1 MKEQTWLE
9 RLRYDT
15 LKAFYMLA
23 LCAVLAVGFNFFRE
37 NRLLLV
43 ARESYENVIFQPCP
57 ETEEVAEE
65 TQLTPVG
72 DGSGVNLPEDAVIVD
87 CRLPEAYESAH
98 IPGAVNVPYDELEG
112 VATEEIAK
120 LKQFKTVIVYCDGWE
135 EEEDPEARYANPPS
149 SLLADELKSQGIE
162 DASFL
167 QGGLKG
173 YVDSGG
179 KLTSIGGAP

>member
-1 MKEQTWLE
+1 MKDKTWLE
-9 RLRYDT
+9 RLRYDA
-15 LKAFYMLA
+15 LKALYMLA
-23 LCAVLAVGFNFFRE
+23 LCAVVGVGFNFFRE

-43 ARESYENVIFQPCP
+43 ARENYENVIFQPCP
-57 ETEEVAEE
+57 ETEKVAEE
-65 TQLTPVG
+65 TKLRPVS
-72 DGSGVNLPEDAVIVD
+72 DGSGISLPADAVIVD
-87 CRLPEAYESAH
+87 CRLPEAYQGAH
-98 IPGAVNVPYDELEG
+98 IPGAMNVPYDELEG
-112 VATEEIAK
+112 VASEEIAK
-120 LKQFKTVIVYCDGWE
+120 LKRFKKVIVYCDGWA

-179 KLTSIGGAP
+179 KLTSEGGAP